1 MKRILVLGAGMVSRP
16 LVNWLLRKDYILTV
30 ADMDKAKAELVTA
43 GHSNAITA
51 VLDVKHEDELE
62 EMIVKNDIVV
72 SLLPYTMHL
81 LVVRLCILHKKSMVT
96 TSYQSAGMLEMKE
109 LIEESGITVLNE
121 IGLDPG
127 IDHMSA
133 KQIIDKVHAKQGH
146 IIEFYSLCG
155 ALPSPGVAA
164 ENPMGYKFSWSPRG
178 VMLAGLN
185 EAHYLAKG
193 EETIVPSD
201 RLFHAPFKLN
211 FPGVGNLEVYPNRD
225 SISYIKDYEIPEVKT
240 MLRGTLRYKGW
251 CETLDAMKQL
261 GLLDTANINMENM
274 TYFNLIERKIG
285 TLYAEYECQIAKYL
299 NVEET
304 SIAVKSL
311 SWLGFFSNQKIGR
324 MLDSPFNVTC
334 DLMFTAMMLK
344 PEDIDMVVMQ
354 HEMLVKYPGER
365 EERIVSRLLHYG
377 EKNGDTAIAH
387 TVALPAA
394 IAVHMLATGGIRAK
408 GLLRPFMPEI
418 YEPILKEL
426 EKEGIVMEEE
436 ILVSTVE
443 GQDTIS

>member
-146 IIEFYSLCG
+146 II
-155 ALPSPGVAA
+155 
-164 ENPMGYKFSWSPRG
+164 
-178 VMLAGLN
+178 
-185 EAHYLAKG
+185 
-193 EETIVPSD
+193 
-201 RLFHAPFKLN
+201 
-211 FPGVGNLEVYPNRD
+211 
-225 SISYIKDYEIPEVKT
+225 
-240 MLRGTLRYKGW
+240 
-251 CETLDAMKQL
+251 
-261 GLLDTANINMENM
+261 
-274 TYFNLIERKIG
+274 
-285 TLYAEYECQIAKYL
+285 
-299 NVEET
+299 
-304 SIAVKSL
+304 
-311 SWLGFFSNQKIGR
+311 
-324 MLDSPFNVTC
+324 
-334 DLMFTAMMLK
+334 
-344 PEDIDMVVMQ
+344 
-354 HEMLVKYPGER
+354 
-365 EERIVSRLLHYG
+365 
-377 EKNGDTAIAH
+377 
-387 TVALPAA
+387 
-394 IAVHMLATGGIRAK
+394 
-408 GLLRPFMPEI
+408 
-418 YEPILKEL
+418 
-426 EKEGIVMEEE
+426 
-436 ILVSTVE
+436 
-443 GQDTIS
+443 